1 MSELQANNSETLTIA
16 ESRDFRS
23 YHAFL
28 RSCRNFMDGP
38 LSDQMREKYDS
49 CMLNRPDPEGLEDV
63 YPIIDDLTEFQLYSW
78 CFRHLQRFKYHRP
91 NFGIFESVS
100 NDRERLVKLMDTE
113 AEIAGND
120 LLLDA
125 SLKIPDYYKF
135 VDFHQHTGGVYSD
148 PLDGLFYEFGR
159 RTTNPAHMDP
169 NLIYRLSY
177 SQFPDRPYDKVL
189 DWGTGHGAG
198 LIEWKKLHPESECYG
213 VDLSGPCLKLA
224 NKRAR
229 EEGFRFKFSQQDI
242 ECLNFADNTFDCV
255 FHLFMFHEIP
265 PINLKKALGEVR
277 RVLKPGGV
285 FIGPEFG
292 KGCNDLISEAIQK
305 SHAWANNETY
315 TPAWADFDIEKAAHD
330 VGFKSVIVEPFAPLT
345 SKKKNKSG
353 AETSWHL
360 FKFEK

>member
-1 MSELQANNSETLTIA
+1 MSGIEQKKSKTLTIA
-16 ESRDFRS
+16 ENRDFRS

-38 LSDQMREKYDS
+38 LTEQMRNNYDS
-49 CMLNRPDPEGLEDV
+49 CMLNKPDAEDLNDV

-91 NFGIFESVS
+91 DFGIFENVS
-100 NDRERLVKLMDTE
+100 RDRERLTQLMDIE
-113 AEIAGND
+113 AQMAGDD
-120 LLLDA
+120 LILDE
-125 SLKIPDYYKF
+125 SLEMPDYYKC

-177 SQFPDRPYDKVL
+177 SQFPDKKYDKVL

-198 LIEWKKLHPESECYG
+198 LIEWKKLHPESDCYG
-213 VDLSGPCLKLA
+213 VDLSAPCLKLA
-224 NKRAR
+224 NKRGR
-229 EEGFRFKFSQQDI
+229 EQGFRFKFSQQDV
-242 ECLNFADNTFDCV
+242 EYLNFPDNTFDCV

-265 PINLKKALGEVR
+265 PVNLKFALAEVL
-277 RVLKPGGV
+277 RVLKPGGIFV
-285 FIGPEFG
+285 GPEFG
-292 KGCNDLISEAIQK
+292 KGRKDLVSEAIQK

-315 TPAWADFDIEKAAHD
+315 TPAWSNFDIEKAARD
-330 VGFKSVIVEPFAPLT
+330 VGFKDVLVEPFAPLI
-345 SKKKNKSG
+345 SKQKKKSSS
-353 AETSWHL
+353 ATSWHL